1 VGLSDGSNV
10 GIVLPLGLTDNATV
24 GILDGTAELGN
35 VEGACVG
42 VWEGSSL
49 GLSLISDGDE
59 DIVLG
64 DVDGSSI
71 GVALG
76 TGNG

>member
-1 VGLSDGSNV
+1 VGLSDGYNV

-24 GILDGTAELGN
+24 GI

-42 VWEGSSL
+42 ALEGSTL
-49 GLSLISDGDE
+49 GLSLISDGDK
-59 DIVLG
+59 DTVG
-64 DVDGSSI
+64 ANDGSSV
-71 GVALG
+71 GVPLG